1 MIKILLKN
9 NTIVAVDPDHKINV
23 DELNKHLISLIDK
36 IDGHSQLVQRAI
48 RQKEYLLINQYANV
62 SVNILVD
69 IFNKF
74 LEQYKIEHVW
84 SDNFEISLDNLY
96 LPNRDFSTG
105 ETAGGITPDTEQIEK
120 GIEPLVEIL
129 NEFEGIKT
137 FTSCEG
143 HSDRIFKY
151 DGRCL
156 AYVNWTASSLDGLNY
171 STFILKNAIKTV
183 WEKIDNESFNIYQTT
198 NRISLSF
205 STSLWK
211 SDNYSPAQCRG
222 ARPKENFYK
231 LDFPYE
237 YKFQPVVFK
246 IIKDIA
252 FEMKKNK

>member
-1 MIKILLKN
+1 MLKILLKN
-9 NTIVAVDPDHKINV
+9 ATIVAVDPDHKINE
-23 DELNKHLISLIDK
+23 DELNKYLISLIDK
-36 IDGHSQLVQRAI
+36 IDGHSQLVERVI
-48 RQKEYLLINQYANV
+48 RRNGYLIIDQYANV
-62 SVNILVD
+62 SVNTLIDV
-69 IFNKF
+69 FKKF
-74 LEQYKIEHVW
+74 LEQSKIEYVW
-84 SDNFEISLDNLY
+84 DDKFSDEISLDF
-96 LPNRDFSTG
+96 LPNRDISTG
-105 ETAGGITPDTEQIEK
+105 EMAGGKTPDTKQIEK

-129 NEFEGIKT
+129 NEFEGIQT

-143 HSDRIFKY
+143 HDDRRR
-151 DGRCL
+151 GESL
-156 AYVNWTASSLDGLNY
+156 AYVNWRASSLDGLNY

-211 SDNYSPAQCRG
+211 SDNYSPANSRG

-237 YKFQPVVFK
+237 YKFQKVVFN

>member
-9 NTIVAVDPDHKINV
+9 ATIVAVDPDHKINE
-23 DELNKHLISLIDK
+23 DELNKYLISLIDK
-36 IDGHSQLVQRAI
+36 IDGHSQLVERVI
-48 RQKEYLLINQYANV
+48 RRNGYLTLHQYANV
-62 SVNILVD
+62 SVNTLIDV
-69 IFNKF
+69 FKKF
-74 LEQYKIEHVW
+74 LEQSKIEYVW
-84 SDNFEISLDNLY
+84 DDTMSDEISLDI
-96 LPNRDFSTG
+96 LPNRDISTG
-105 ETAGGITPDTEQIEK
+105 EIAGGIVPDTKQIEK

-143 HSDRIFKY
+143 H
-151 DGRCL
+151 DGRRRKECL

-211 SDNYSPAQCRG
+211 SDNYSPANSRG

-237 YKFQPVVFK
+237 YKFQKVVFN

>member
-9 NTIVAVDPDHKINV
+9 ATIIAVDPDHKINE
-23 DELNKHLISLIDK
+23 DELNKYLISLIDK
-36 IDGHSQLVQRAI
+36 IDGHSQLVERAI
-48 RQKEYLLINQYANV
+48 RRNGYLILEQHANL
-62 SVNILVD
+62 SVNILINV
-69 IFNKF
+69 FKKF
-74 LEQYKIEHVW
+74 LEQSKIEYVW
-84 SDNFEISLDNLY
+84 DDTMSDEISLDI
-96 LPNRDFSTG
+96 LPNRDISTG
-105 ETAGGITPDTEQIEK
+105 EIAGGIVPDTEQIEK